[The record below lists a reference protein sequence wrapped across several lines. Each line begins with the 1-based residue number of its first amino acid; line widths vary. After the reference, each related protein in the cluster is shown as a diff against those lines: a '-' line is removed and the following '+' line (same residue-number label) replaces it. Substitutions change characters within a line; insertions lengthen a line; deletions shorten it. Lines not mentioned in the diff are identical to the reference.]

1 VSTLGAESTITLN
14 VKETISEARR
24 DKIVLSSAAMCIVG
38 LIATFMLM
46 WQELVVEARQQAVNF
61 HYGLNMR
68 IAASRVDAYL
78 DQYQQSLDQLVSQ
91 TAAIDDLQVLE
102 NKASALLTEAE
113 AVYLV
118 DPELQRHKQQLGFAA
133 MQMVRLTMDGESVT
147 PRAIKIDQQWKILI
161 SRALS
166 NNGAAITG
174 VILLQLPMTGMQS
187 ALSGVDISNGTLEL
201 QQLVPNRSN
210 IVLVSIGQS
219 EPQNPAPGFGS
230 EVFDT
235 GNALWKISFTPS
247 EALIAKIN
255 KQLPPFWLFFAAAA
269 IAVVVAL
276 YLLTIFRARR
286 KQMIT
291 AIFIENHN
299 AEDALF
305 APAID
310 AYEDPAKNKAAE
322 PEIEQEPLI
331 NAVEEPQVTEEPKPV
346 IEEPQLSE
354 YAESAM
360 ESETLEKPE
369 LNKEAQLQEDPK
381 PIEKPAS
388 ATEAEHSESPESA
401 EDLKPTE
408 LPALELEE
416 ELLEQP
422 ESTPTP
428 ELEPVAELDNN
439 LGDPNFAVPDVVFRD
454 YDIRGIAGTEI
465 TPEFASRLGKTIGS
479 IILKNGHSAIYIGR
493 DGRLSSPQL
502 CEAMQNGLLSTGCN
516 VIDLGEITTPILNFA
531 VHHSGQSSCGIMVT
545 ASHNPARYNGCK
557 IIIKGQVIAGPTL
570 QLLKP
575 MLNAA
580 EFTVSDGGQYFQRD
594 ITTQYVRHIIEESS
608 IDRSFKIVVDGGNAV
623 AGPVALK
630 LFDSLGCMAFP
641 LHCEVDGRFPNHEPN
656 PADEKN
662 LQELITKVKDVKA
675 DLGFAFD
682 GDGDRIVVIS
692 ANGEIVWPDKLMM
705 IFARDILARNP
716 GADIV
721 FDVKSSKRLAETV
734 RKHSGRPVMCKTGH
748 AHVRKAVHHNNAPL
762 GGEFSGHIFFNDRW
776 KGFDDGV
783 YAAVRL
789 LEILCAQQDYQALD
803 SIVAEFSNSSYTPEI
818 LIPVDEAEKFSL
830 IDTLVA
836 GCQFNGAQVITL
848 DGLRVEYSSGWGL
861 IRASNTSANLTLRF
875 EADDDKSLEDIRQR
889 FQRELAP
896 FINHIEDYI

>member
-210 IVLVSIGQS
+210 IVLVSLGQS
-219 EPQNPAPGFGS
+219 EPQTPAPGFGS

-255 KQLPPFWLFFAAAA
+255 KQLPPFWLFFAAAL

-369 LNKEAQLQEDPK
+369 PNEEAQLQEDPK

-388 ATEAEHSESPESA
+388 AAEAEHSESPESA
-401 EDLKPTE
+401 EDLNPTE

-416 ELLEQP
+416 ELLEQH
-422 ESTPTP
+422 ESTLTP
-428 ELEPVAELDNN
+428 ELEPVAELENN
-439 LGDPNFAVPDVVFRD
+439 LGDPNFAAPDVVFRD

-545 ASHNPARYNGCK
+545 ASHNPARYNGFK

>member
-1 VSTLGAESTITLN
+1 MSTLGAESTITLN

-210 IVLVSIGQS
+210 IVLVSLGQS
-219 EPQNPAPGFGS
+219 EPQTPAPGFGS

-255 KQLPPFWLFFAAAA
+255 KQLPPFWLFFAAAL

-369 LNKEAQLQEDPK
+369 PNEEAQLQEDPK

-388 ATEAEHSESPESA
+388 AAEAEHSESPESA
-401 EDLKPTE
+401 EDLNPTE

-416 ELLEQP
+416 ELLEQH
-422 ESTPTP
+422 ESTLTP
-428 ELEPVAELDNN
+428 ELEPVAELENN
-439 LGDPNFAVPDVVFRD
+439 LGDPNFAAPDVVFRD

-545 ASHNPARYNGCK
+545 ASHNPARYNGFK

-789 LEILCAQQDYQALD
+789 LEILCAQQDYQTLD